1 MHSRSTQLLPR
12 GVTSLARSITE
23 HQLQLVAVKLTKGNA
38 SGIIYHGEECL
49 ALTAQGMHTT
59 LSKVSH
65 EGHFCGHI
73 HSSLASGQQPI
84 KGQTFLQDGNE
95 LGPELYSRG
104 QRLSPTT
111 GAMQGATT
119 SVNMMPPVLHQRLR

>member
-1 MHSRSTQLLPR
+1 MGASPHVSADLHAQLIRSVAMRCEPILSLVKVQLDDACLACTPARLKLLPR

-73 HSSLASGQQPI
+73 HSSLASG
-84 KGQTFLQDGNE
+84 
-95 LGPELYSRG
+95 
-104 QRLSPTT
+104 
-111 GAMQGATT
+111 
-119 SVNMMPPVLHQRLR
+119 